1 MNLFISKVT
10 MKKVFLI
17 ILFFTLFNYVYAQQ
31 SKVDSLK
38 HVLSET
44 KVDTVKLSTLIALT
58 SSYLGL
64 YPDTA
69 MMYGKQGLE
78 LADKI
83 NHKKGKLNV
92 ITNLGIAY
100 IYLSMPDSAIFLW
113 QEGLKEAEKAGYYK
127 KQADLANNL
136 AIVYSVQNNFEKSS
150 EYLKQTI
157 QIADKIAYNSRKYS
171 ALNTL
176 AVNYRNKSAYNIALD
191 YFYQI
196 IQNDSIGKEL
206 QADVLN
212 NIAIVLA
219 KQKKYKQS
227 NEYFIRA
234 ADAYKDLN
242 NINRELIANINLA
255 QNYIDTKHYDEAEKL
270 VNKIMSTAKKNHLP
284 FIQEAFYKKGII
296 EHQQKRYKGAL
307 NYYQEALKLAEQKN
321 NTLSVFIYSLALSE
335 LNTDMSNFISAKKY
349 LDKAQRIIPIL
360 KDKSLFRDFY
370 KIGSGYYEKKGEY
383 KPALNYYKHFKAMS
397 DSLSDV
403 IKNEQSEALF
413 IAYETQKKEQ
423 KIKLQEKQNQ
433 IQKAEIE
440 KQKAIIWMI
449 VSFAVIF
456 LIAIIAF
463 IVYRNQK
470 QKQEILKLKI
480 EAQENIKK
488 EIAGELHS
496 GVGSELTATILQLEN
511 KLGKSPEVEHIKN
524 IYRHIRSASHLL
536 SLPDFVL
543 STIEDEINN
552 MVTNFKTDSLE
563 IETGIYSKKG
573 WNDIPPFIQQNIYRI
588 VQELFTNSFKHADA
602 ANIFMQL
609 IRHDD
614 YINLMYEDDG
624 KGYNPEEI
632 KSSHGYKNEI
642 IGRTQVLKGTLSDES
657 KKGVGTILNFK
668 FPV

>member
-1 MNLFISKVT
+1 

-17 ILFFTLFNYVYAQQ
+17 ILFYTLFNYAYAQQ
-31 SKVDSLK
+31 SKVDSLRN
-38 HVLSET
+38 VLSET
-44 KVDTVKLSTLIALT
+44 EADTSKLKLVVSISWEL
-58 SSYLGL
+58 
-64 YPDTA
+64 
-69 MMYGKQGLE
+69 MYSDL
-78 LADKI
+78 
-83 NHKKGKLNV
+83 
-92 ITNLGIAY
+92 
-100 IYLSMPDSAIFLW
+100 DSALIF
-113 QEGLKEAEKAGYYK
+113 AELHRPLIKSVSPKLRSKYFEILGVIHAQKYNLDSSLYYFRQCVK
-127 KQADLANNL
+127 YDSLSENFKYLIDDYSNIAN
-136 AIVYSVQNNFEKSS
+136 V
-150 EYLKQTI
+150 
-157 QIADKIAYNSRKYS
+157 
-171 ALNTL
+171 
-176 AVNYRNKSAYNIALD
+176 YNISG
-191 YFYQI
+191 
-196 IQNDSIGKEL
+196 QNDSALYFFNLSDSLIQIYPEIVSNKKKG
-206 QADVLN
+206 
-212 NIAIVLA
+212 AIYYNKALA
-219 KQKKYKQS
+219 LKNKSDYINSIKYSIK
-227 NEYFIRA
+227 
-234 ADAYKDLN
+234 
-242 NINRELIANINLA
+242 
-255 QNYIDTKHYDEAEKL
+255 AEKEFKRIDDKYGQFL
-270 VNKIMSTAKKNHLP
+270 CLLHNARVWGT
-284 FIQEAFYKKGII
+284 
-296 EHQQKRYKGAL
+296 QKQISK
-307 NYYQEALKLAEQKN
+307 ALKCLTDINDLGFPKSNGQKG
-321 NTLSVFIYSLALSE
+321 
-335 LNTDMSNFISAKKY
+335 
-349 LDKAQRIIPIL
+349 
-360 KDKSLFRDFY
+360 DFY
-370 KIGSGYYEKKGEY
+370 KLKGNLYVDADSLLKAKQYFSKSIDAYNQQNNNKDAFLVYGNMIDLYKPTDRINPNIIKKIKELYRKIDHTKFIKYTYYNYLEKLEMLNNNFYEALQYNDSALLYFNNNLDKLFEY
-383 KPALNYYKHFKAMS
+383 KNRGLILEKLGKYKEAYPFIKQALSLK
-397 DSLSDV
+397 DSVFSMQIKEKINELS
-403 IKNEQSEALF
+403 IQ
-413 IAYETQKKEQ
+413 YETQKKEQ

-456 LIAIIAF
+456 LIALIAF

-470 QKQEILKLKI
+470 QKQEILRLKI

-511 KLGKSPEVEHIKN
+511 KLGESPEVENIKN
-524 IYRHIRSASHLL
+524 IYRHIRTASHLL

-602 ANIFMQL
+602 SNISMQL

-624 KGYNPEEI
+624 KGYNPDEI